1 MDEPTV
7 EFQTHPSRYRHWSLN
22 VGGPIA
28 TLTMAVDPQGG
39 LRGDYELKTN
49 SYDLGV
55 DIELADAIQR
65 LRFEHPGVKAVVVTG
80 GLDKIF
86 CAGANIQMLAGASH
100 AHKVNFCK
108 FTNETRNGIED
119 ATKNSG
125 QTWIAAVNGTAAG
138 GGYELALA
146 CDEILLIDDRA
157 SAVSLPEIPLL
168 AVLPGTGGLTR
179 LVDKRHVRRD
189 LADTFA
195 TRSEGV
201 RGKTALEWQ
210 LVDHIAPASGW
221 DELVATRA
229 ATRAARSD
237 RPDDQTGIELTPVER
252 TMSDDAIAYTTVR
265 IAIDRNNGT
274 ASFVVRAP
282 EGAQPHNGD
291 ELTAAVVDRR
301 ASDVAAS
308 PQPCN
313 GNELMAAVTGVGA
326 GTGTG
331 TGTGTGAGAWI
342 LRAVRE
348 LDDAILHLRFNEP
361 EIGTWVF
368 RTEGDPDAVAQ
379 AEALFSTDS
388 DHWLVRETRLLWA
401 RTLSRLDVSARSLVT
416 VIEPGSCFVGT
427 LAELALVADRSFMLD
442 GTWEDLDDPPAPATI
457 RLTEASVG
465 WFPMANDLTRL
476 RTRFW
481 GRDDAYNNAAAL
493 AGKDL
498 EARDA
503 LDAEL
508 VTFTPDDID
517 WPDEIRV
524 MLEERNSFSPD
535 ALTGMEANYRFVG
548 PETMTTKIFSRLSA
562 WQNWIFQRPNAV
574 GPEGALQRFGT
585 GSRPD
590 FDPKRV

>member
-1 MDEPTV
+1 MGEPIV
-7 EFQTHPSRYRHWSLN
+7 EFQTHPSRYHHWSLS
-22 VGGPIA
+22 VDGPIA
-28 TLTMAVDPQGG
+28 TLTMAVDPHGG
-39 LRGDYELKTN
+39 LRDDYELKTN

-55 DIELADAIQR
+55 DIELADAVQR
-65 LRFEHPGVKAVVVTG
+65 LRFEHPGVKTVVVTG
-80 GLDKIF
+80 GLDKVF
-86 CAGANIQMLAGASH
+86 CAGANIGMLAGASH
-100 AHKVNFCK
+100 GHKVNFCK

-119 ATKNSG
+119 ATENSG
-125 QTWIAAVNGTAAG
+125 QAWIAAVNGTAAG

-168 AVLPGTGGLTR
+168 GVLPGTGGLTR
-179 LVDKRHVRRD
+179 LVEKRHVRRD

-195 TRSEGV
+195 TRSEGL
-201 RGKTALEWQ
+201 RAKAALEWQ

-221 DELVATRA
+221 DDLVGARA
-229 ATRAARSD
+229 ATRAAQSD
-237 RPDDQTGIELTPVER
+237 RPDDQAGIELAPLER
-252 TMSDDAIAYTTVR
+252 TVSDDAIAYTAVQ

-282 EGAQPHNGD
+282 EGEQPRNGS
-291 ELTAAVVDRR
+291 EFAA
-301 ASDVAAS
+301 A
-308 PQPCN
+308 
-313 GNELMAAVTGVGA
+313 GA
-326 GTGTG
+326 GTGAGAGAG
-331 TGTGTGAGAWI
+331 TGAWI

-368 RTEGDPDAVAQ
+368 RTDGDPDAVAQ
-379 AEALFSTDS
+379 ADSMFATDAH
-388 DHWLVRETRLLWA
+388 HWLVRETRLLWA

-416 VIEPGSCFVGT
+416 LIEPGSCFVGT
-427 LAELALVADRSFMLD
+427 LAELALVADRSFMLE
-442 GTWEDLDDPPAPATI
+442 GTWEELDDPPAPTTI
-457 RLTEASVG
+457 RLTEANLG
-465 WFPMANDLTRL
+465 WYPMANDLTRL

-481 GRDDAYNNAAAL
+481 GRDDAYDTAAAL

-498 EARDA
+498 AARDA
-503 LDAEL
+503 LDAGL
-508 VTFTPDDID
+508 VTFAPDDID

-535 ALTGMEANYRFVG
+535 ALTGMEANFRFVG

-574 GPEGALQRFGT
+574 GPQGALQRFGT

>member
-22 VGGPIA
+22 VDGPIA

-39 LRGDYELKTN
+39 LRDDYELKTN

-80 GLDKIF
+80 GLDKVF

-221 DELVATRA
+221 DELVANRA
-229 ATRAARSD
+229 ATRAAGSE
-237 RPDDQTGIELTPVER
+237 RPDDEAGIKLEPLER
-252 TMSDDAIAYTTVR
+252 AVSSVAVIYSAVQIT
-265 IAIDRNNGT
+265 IDRDDGT
-274 ASFVVRAP
+274 ASFVMHAP
-282 EGAQPHNGD
+282 DGDQPQNGS
-291 ELTAAVVDRR
+291 ELAA
-301 ASDVAAS
+301 
-308 PQPCN
+308 
-313 GNELMAAVTGVGA
+313 A
-326 GTGTG
+326 GT
-331 TGTGTGAGAWI
+331 GAWI
-342 LRAVRE
+342 LRVARE
-348 LDDAILHLRFNEP
+348 LDDAILHLRFNKP

-368 RTEGDPDAVAQ
+368 RTDGDPDAVAQ
-379 AEALFSTDS
+379 AEALFATDS
-388 DHWLVRETRLLWA
+388 DHWLVRETRFLWA

-457 RLTEASVG
+457 RLTDANLG

-481 GRDDAYNNAAAL
+481 GRDDAYNNAATH

-503 LDAEL
+503 RDAEL

-517 WPDEIRV
+517 WEDEIRV